1 MGGGPLHERPSS
13 RDTALAGGARNRSC
27 SMGQPTYRAVLA
39 HAAPPGWR

>member
-13 RDTALAGGARNRSC
+13 RDTALAGAARDRSC

-39 HAAPPGWR
+39 HAVPPRWR